1 MSSAPNAA
9 SSDLLGLTVTIV
21 SAHLAHH
28 SVAIDE
34 VKPLLENVHA
44 TLGALKQG
52 MTNTGNTPLAA
63 QKLAPA
69 SEKRMPAVPVRKSV
83 HPDYLICLEDGK
95 KLKMLK
101 RHLRTVYGLT
111 PEQYRKRWGLPSDYP
126 MVASRYAEKR
136 SSLARQSGLGQQ
148 KTGKGKK
155 A

>member
-1 MSSAPNAA
+1 MSSALIAA
-9 SSDLLGLTVTIV
+9 SSDLLSLTVTIV

-28 SVAIDE
+28 NVSMDE
-34 VKPLLENVHA
+34 VKPLMESVHA
-44 TLGALKQG
+44 TLHALKQG
-52 MTNTGNTPLAA
+52 TPTNQSAATAA
-63 QKLAPA
+63 QKLTQS
-69 SEKRMPAVPVRKSV
+69 SEKRMPAVSVRKSV